1 MALIS
6 TILGF
11 SAFGFGARCFQL
23 GLQHR
28 PIFDAFHGHAY
39 AVIAFGLLGAGAYGA
54 EQKQT
59 AMLQAKKKILLEHR
73 EKEKIEWEASKGQA
87 QAHAI

>member
-28 PIFDAFHGHAY
+28 PIFEAFHGHAY
-39 AVIAFGLLGAGAYGA
+39 AVMAFGLLGAGAYTA
-54 EQKQT
+54 EQKQCVQSLRRT
-59 AMLQAKKKILLEHR
+59 N
-73 EKEKIEWEASKGQA
+73 
-87 QAHAI
+87 